1 MRSRRGELL
10 ARLATIIKLSSVLDH
25 LCSRPAGEYCVELRP
40 IACWTLYLSVSGAV
54 GLSGDMLMAKAY
66 SGARHCPLSLTRLV

>member
-10 ARLATIIKLSSVLDH
+10 ARLATIIILSSVLDH
-25 LCSRPAGEYCVELRP
+25 LCSRPAEEYCVELRP
-40 IACWTLYLSVSGAV
+40 IACWTLYLSGAV